1 MLDLYAWTH
10 KLKPRCGRGLGGA
23 TALLVALQ
31 SNPAHAAAPSAE
43 DRAAAEDRYDRTDR
57 SLVGATAAQAG
68 GAGVLLLAGVAL
80 HISASAKEK
89 ECGDLDDTSLD
100 VSGIQACQQAVT
112 RATGRN
118 VAFIGVGLAGVGAIV
133 TGVLLARHRRR
144 ACSASPSQ
152 GTGSGFGSDGFARR
166 ATPRLTIR

>member
-89 ECGDLDDTSLD
+89 EKECGDLDDTSLD

-144 ACSASPSQ
+144 GVQRFAI
-152 GTGSGFGSDGFARR
+152 TGDGF
-166 ATPRLTIR
+166 RLRF